1 MERMEL
7 SVVIPA
13 YNEAARLPATLKIVA
28 AFLSSLPFQSE
39 IIVAD
44 DGSHDETQAMTRQVA
59 ATVGIPIRIEAL
71 PTNQGKGAA
80 VRAGVLTATGAYI
93 LVTDAD
99 NATPITELPKLWALR
114 TQAAVIVSSR
124 YAAGADV
131 RRAQPLVRR
140 ILSRVGN
147 GLIRVMTGLQLSDTQ
162 NGFKLFEAVAA
173 KAIFSVA
180 TIDRWGFDIEL
191 LVIAREQGMALREVP
206 VTWYDASGS
215 KLRAGRDAWRTLKEL
230 SRIVG
235 NRARGRYRLGQT
247 AGGIK

>member
-1 MERMEL
+1 MKQIEL

-13 YNEAARLPATLKIVA
+13 YNEAARLPATLEAVA
-28 AFLSSLPFQSE
+28 AFLLTLPFQSE

-44 DGSHDETQAMTRQVA
+44 DGSQDETRAITRQL
-59 ATVGIPIRIEAL
+59 ATRITIPVRIEAL
-71 PTNQGKGAA
+71 AVNQGKGAA
-80 VRAGVLTATGAYI
+80 VRMGVLAATGAYI

-99 NATPITELPKLWALR
+99 NATPITELPKLWSQR
-114 TQAAVIVSSR
+114 TRASVVVSSR

-140 ILSRVGN
+140 ILSRAGN

-180 TIDRWGFDIEL
+180 MIDRWGFDIEL
-191 LVIAREQGMALREVP
+191 LVIAREQGLTLCEVP

-230 SRIVG
+230 SRIVA
-235 NRARGRYRLGQT
+235 NRSQGRYQVKRAVRGNV
-247 AGGIK
+247 